1 MKLEILIIL
10 ILSIMYIIA
19 VVCRAKTDAIVQEF
33 ERITKRRITP
43 DFNKYQSLTYVSLT
57 LGSIAIGIL
66 FMLLI

>member
-1 MKLEILIIL
+1 MKLKLIIIL

-33 ERITKRRITP
+33 ERITKRHITP
-43 DFNKYQSLTYVSLT
+43 DFNKYQSLTYVSLI